1 MLLSRHTR
9 RREFI
14 RLCTS
19 TVVAWPLTARA
30 QQQGKIPTVGVLW
43 HAGSVAEEA
52 IFLTQI
58 QQGLKDLG
66 YVEDR
71 NVTLVNTFAGE
82 QYERFNSNAAE
93 LVRRRV
99 DVIVAVTLSAALAAQ
114 RATNTI
120 PIVFIVVPDPVST
133 KLVASLAHPGGNIT
147 GLSTL
152 AADMLAKRVE
162 LFKEIVVPLSG
173 VALMVNPSNP
183 ITTEGNIQ
191 QVRIAAER
199 FGMTVQVI
207 EATQRDQ
214 IERAFSSIQDGING
228 AMILDDSLFF
238 NERKQ
243 IAALALQRMLPT
255 AVFASP
261 MVEDGALMTYA
272 ASPLTIFR
280 RSATYI
286 DKILKGTK
294 PDQLPVE
301 LPTKFE
307 FVINLKT
314 AKALGLDV
322 PSSLLVRA
330 DKVIE

>member
-1 MLLSRHTR
+1 MR

-14 RLCTS
+14 RLFTS
-19 TVVAWPLTARA
+19 TVVAWPLVARA
-30 QQQGKIPTVGVLW
+30 QQERKVATVGIMW
-43 HAGSVAEEA
+43 HGGSVAEEA

-66 YVEDR
+66 YVEGR

-93 LVRRRV
+93 LVRRKV
-99 DVIVAVTLSAALAAQ
+99 DVIVAVTLSAAIAAK

-120 PIVFIVVPDPVST
+120 PIVFIVVPDPVAT
-133 KLVASLAHPGGNIT
+133 KLVSSLAHPGGNIT

-152 AADMLAKRVE
+152 AADLLAKRLA
-162 LFKEIVVPLSG
+162 LFKEIVDALSG
-173 VALMVNPSNP
+173 IALMVNPANP
-183 ITTEGNIQ
+183 ITTEGNIK

-199 FGMTVQVI
+199 LGMTVQVI
-207 EATQRDQ
+207 EAAQPDQ
-214 IERAFSSIQDGING
+214 IERAFSSIQGGING
-228 AMILDDSLFF
+228 VMILDDSLFF

-243 IAALALQRMLPT
+243 IAAFALQRMLPT
-255 AVFASP
+255 AVFTSP

-280 RSATYI
+280 RSAAYI

-301 LPTKFE
+301 LPTEFE

-314 AKALGLDV
+314 AKAIGLSIS
-322 PSSLLVRA
+322 PTILSRA
-330 DKVIE
+330 DKVID

>member
-1 MLLSRHTR
+1 M
-9 RREFI
+9 
-14 RLCTS
+14 
-19 TVVAWPLTARA
+19 
-30 QQQGKIPTVGVLW
+30 W

-66 YVEDR
+66 YVEGR

-99 DVIVAVTLSAALAAQ
+99 DVIVAVTLSAALAAR

-120 PIVFIVVPDPVST
+120 PIVFIVVPDPVAS

-152 AADMLAKRVE
+152 AADMLSKRVE
-162 LFKEIVVPLSG
+162 LFKEIVDPLSG
-173 VALMVNPSNP
+173 IALMVNPSNP
-183 ITTEGNIQ
+183 ITTEGNIKQ
-191 QVRIAAER
+191 IRIAAER
-199 FGMTVQVI
+199 LGMTVQVI
-207 EATQRDQ
+207 EATQPDQ
-214 IERAFSSIQDGING
+214 IERAFSSLQHGVNG
-228 AMILDDSLFF
+228 VVILDDSLFF

-243 IAALALQRMLPT
+243 IATLALQCMLPT

-261 MVEDGALMTYA
+261 MVEDGALMTYS
-272 ASPLTIFR
+272 ASALTIFR
-280 RSATYI
+280 RSAAYI

-314 AKALGLDV
+314 AKAIGLSIS
-322 PSSLLVRA
+322 PTILTRA

>member
-1 MLLSRHTR
+1 MR

-14 RLCTS
+14 SLLTG
-19 TVVAWPLTARA
+19 TVFAWPLAAWA
-30 QQQGKIPTVGVLW
+30 QQQGKIPAVGIMW

-66 YVEDR
+66 YVEGR

-93 LVRRRV
+93 LVRRKV

-120 PIVFIVVPDPVST
+120 PIVFIVVPDPVAT

-152 AADMLAKRVE
+152 AADMLAKRVAV
-162 LFKEIVVPLSG
+162 FKEIVGPLSKI
-173 VALMVNPSNP
+173 ALMVNPSNP

-199 FGMTVQVI
+199 LGMTVQVI
-207 EATQRDQ
+207 EAAQPDQ
-214 IERAFSSIQDGING
+214 IERAFSSLQDGING
-228 AMILDDSLFF
+228 VMILDDSLFF

-243 IAALALQRMLPT
+243 IATFALQRMLPT

-261 MVEDGALMTYA
+261 MVKDGALMTYS

-286 DKILKGTK
+286 DKTLKGTK

-301 LPTKFE
+301 LPTEFE

-314 AKALGLDV
+314 AKSIGLSIS
-322 PSSLLVRA
+322 PTILTRA